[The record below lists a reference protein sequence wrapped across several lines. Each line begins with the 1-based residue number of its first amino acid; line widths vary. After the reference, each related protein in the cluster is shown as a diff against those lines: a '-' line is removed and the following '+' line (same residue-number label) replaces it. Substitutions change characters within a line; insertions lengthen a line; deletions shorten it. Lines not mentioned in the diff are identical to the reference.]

1 VKDEEKLENI
11 ARELCRA
18 AGQDPDAKIRLGE
31 PLSFAIGECT
41 IVKPLIVPAWKAYS
55 REARRLSMSDAEHA
69 EAGGKQ
75 RPAARGRRGPAR
87 TLRIMTRRWSRR
99 LRLAQ
104 RLKTFCADLRGGAA
118 AWARRPGRT
127 FSHSMREQDQIR
139 TLTAIIP
146 VASRPRRLFASRDA
160 YRAATRGRWTRR
172 P

>member
-1 VKDEEKLENI
+1 MRDEERLEKI

-18 AGQDPDAKIRLGE
+18 AGQDPDAKIRMGQ
-31 PLSFAIGECT
+31 PLSFTVGNCT
-41 IVKPLIVPAWKAYS
+41 VVKPLVVPAWKAYS

-75 RPAARGRRGPAR
+75 RPAARGRRHPAHM
-87 TLRIMTRRWSRR
+87 LRIMMRRWSRR

-104 RLKTFCADLRGGAA
+104 RLKAVCVDLRSGAA
-118 AWARRPGRT
+118 AWVRRRGRT
-127 FSHSMREQDQIR
+127 SSHAMREQRQMS
-139 TLTAIIP
+139 APPGMIP
-146 VASRPRRLFASRDA
+146 IASRPRRLFASRDA

>member
-1 VKDEEKLENI
+1 VTDEERLEKI

-18 AGQDPDAKIRLGE
+18 AGQDPDIKIRMGQ
-31 PLSFAIGECT
+31 PLSFTVGDCT
-41 IVKPLIVPAWKAYS
+41 VLKPLIVPAWKAYS

-69 EAGGKQ
+69 ETGEKQ
-75 RPAARGRRGPAR
+75 PPATRGRRRSAR
-87 TLRIMTRRWSRR
+87 MLWVAVRRRSRP

-104 RLKTFCADLRGGAA
+104 RLKAFCAGLRSGAT

-127 FSHSMREQDQIR
+127 FSRSMREQRQMR
-139 TLTAIIP
+139 TLSAMIP
-146 VASRPRRLFASRDA
+146 VASRPRRLFASREA